1 MKALVALA
9 AAVVGMAFA
18 GPALGDRLITDTL
31 APGGGSTS
39 QSQAYR
45 FTTDTLAPGGGSASL
60 SVPSSGGFSWSD
72 AGVGAGTAVGG
83 MLALIGSTLIVTRRQ
98 SRPAV

>member
-18 GPALGDRLITDTL
+18 GPALADRVITDTL
-31 APGGGSTS
+31 APGGGSSS
-39 QSQAYR
+39 QSQGYR
-45 FTTDTLAPGGGSASL
+45 FTTDTLAPGGSASVI
-60 SVPSSGGFSWSD
+60 VPSSGGFSWSD